1 MKEVEKALKS
11 LLVSKTLYSNIF
23 GESVGNAVF
32 TPIENQLKYWKE
44 KLEKNSEFDGMSDE
58 DIVYKKALEEAEQQE
73 AIQKEMYERLVSTGH
88 VSADIPFKSS
98 VDWSFLRKEDVPE
111 NDENPDIPKENDENP
126 DIPKENDENPDNSE
140 EQ

>member
-1 MKEVEKALKS
+1 MKEVEKALKDV
-11 LLVSKTLYSNIF
+11 LVAKSSYAKVF
-23 GESVGNAVF
+23 GDSTANAVF
-32 TPIENQLKYWKE
+32 SPVENQLKYWKE
-44 KLEKNSEFDGMSDE
+44 KLLKNSKFDGMSEE
-58 DIVYKKALEEAEQQE
+58 DIAYKKALEEAEQQE

-111 NDENPDIPKENDENP
+111 NDENPDIPKGNDENP
-126 DIPKENDENPDNSE
+126 ENSE